1 MSGPDV
7 GNTNICVIGSGAW
20 GTALAQAAAIAGNDV
35 VLIGRDA
42 RLAQEICSRHTNT
55 KYLKNQKLS
64 PRILGT
70 TDFSA
75 LKNASLVLL
84 ALPAQTTRDVIKTI
98 AVGLKPKLPVIVT
111 AKGFEQQTLAL
122 QSQIVHEH
130 WPQAQTLVLS
140 GPSFAVDVA
149 AGRPSAVTLAGRD
162 PALVEHVALRLASD
176 SFRPYVSTDPLGVE
190 LAGGLK
196 NVYALACGA
205 VEGAGLGLSARSALI
220 ARAHAEM
227 ARLIKALGGQE
238 QTMGTLAGLGDLAL
252 SCTST
257 RSRNYRFGVEL
268 GRGKTVEEVTGAG
281 FGLAEG
287 VATAPV
293 ALELA
298 GRAGLEVVLIKA
310 VNHLLFNGA
319 QISDIVSRLMRRPI
333 KNEE

>member
-1 MSGPDV
+1 MSGSGA
-7 GNTNICVIGSGAW
+7 GNGNICVIGAGAW
-20 GTALAQAAAIAGNDV
+20 GTALAQAAAVAGNDV

-42 RLAQEICSRHTNT
+42 LVAQEISCSHANT
-55 KYLKNQKLS
+55 KYLKGQKLS
-64 PRILGT
+64 PRVSGT
-70 TDFSA
+70 IDFSA

-98 AVGLKPKLPVIVT
+98 APGLKPKLPVIVT
-111 AKGFEQQTLAL
+111 AKGFEQRTLAR

-130 WPQAQTLVLS
+130 WPQAQALVLS

-149 AGRPSAVTLAGRD
+149 AGRPSAVTLAGND
-162 PALVEHVALRLASD
+162 PALVERVARRLASD
-176 SFRPYVSTDPLGVE
+176 SFRPYVSGDPLGVE

-227 ARLIKALGGQE
+227 TRLIIALGGQE
-238 QTMGTLAGLGDLAL
+238 QTMGGLAGLGDLAL

-268 GRGKTVEEVTGAG
+268 GRGQSVEEVTSAG
-281 FGLAEG
+281 LGLAEG

-298 GRAGLEVVLIKA
+298 GQAKLEVVLIKA
-310 VNHLLFNGA
+310 VNQLLFNGA
-319 QISDIVSRLMRRPI
+319 QISDIVRRLMNRPI
-333 KNEE
+333 KNEG

>member
-1 MSGPDV
+1 MSGPGA
-7 GNTNICVIGSGAW
+7 GNNNVCVIGSGAW
-20 GTALAQAAAIAGNDV
+20 GTALAQAASMAGNDV

-42 RLAQEICSRHTNT
+42 RLAQEISLSHTNT

-64 PRILGT
+64 PRIYAT
-70 TDFSA
+70 TDLGA
-75 LKNASLVLL
+75 LEQASLVLL
-84 ALPAQTTRDVIKTI
+84 ALPAQTTRQVIKTI
-98 AVGLKPKLPVIVT
+98 AAGLKPKLPVVVT
-111 AKGFEQQTLAL
+111 AKGFEQRTLAR

-130 WPQAQTLVLS
+130 WPQAQALVLS

-149 AGRPSAVTLAGRD
+149 AGRPTAVTLAGHD
-162 PALVEHVALRLASD
+162 LALVERVALRLASD
-176 SFRPYVSTDPLGVE
+176 SFRPYVCGDPLGVE

-227 ARLIKALGGQE
+227 TRVIKALGGQE
-238 QTMGTLAGLGDLAL
+238 QTMGGLAGLGDLAL

-257 RSRNYRFGVEL
+257 RSRNYLFGVEL
-268 GRGKTVEEVTGAG
+268 GRGKTVEEVRGAG
-281 FGLAEG
+281 LGLAEG

-310 VNHLLFNGA
+310 VNQLLFDGA
-319 QISDIVSRLMRRPI
+319 KISDIVRRLMRRPL
-333 KNEE
+333 KNEG